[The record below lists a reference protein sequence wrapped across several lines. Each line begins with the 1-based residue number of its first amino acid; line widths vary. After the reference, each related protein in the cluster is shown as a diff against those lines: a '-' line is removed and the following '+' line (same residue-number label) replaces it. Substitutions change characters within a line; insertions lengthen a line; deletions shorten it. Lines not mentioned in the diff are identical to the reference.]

1 MEAIAI
7 TDHAPAIPDGAHP
20 WHFQNL
26 KAIPR
31 EIYGVKILYGAE
43 VNILDLEGNI
53 DLADEV
59 LEKLDVVNASIHAP
73 CYKDGDATDHTSAYL
88 AIVNNPLVDVICH
101 SGSPAFVYDYEKII
115 DLAKKNHKLIEI
127 NNHSFDVRKASIP
140 NCRKIAEICKEK
152 EVGIVVSSDAHITFD
167 LGNYNN
173 ALGMLSEISFPEK
186 LVINRDLKSFEAYIL
201 KYLLLLYECLVS
213 PENALEIEK
222 IIHFCKDTDTPY
234 MLMGNGSNMLV
245 GDGGI
250 RGVVIHIGNGM
261 SKCRIEGEE
270 VYADAGILM
279 STLSKKILEANLT
292 GFEFAGGIPGT
303 LGGGIYMNA
312 GAYGGELEDIIENVT
327 FICPDGLIKTE
338 TADKLDF
345 GYRHSMFENGGYT
358 ILSCKLKLKKGNYD
372 EIKALMADYNKRR
385 SDKQP
390 LSQPSAGSTFKRPEG
405 YFAGKL
411 IQDAGLMGYS
421 VGGAMVSDKHAGF
434 VVNKGGATAKDVLDL
449 IKYVQDTVEE
459 KFGVKLE
466 PEVRLIGEQ

>member
-1 MEAIAI
+1 MLDRERLSAI
-7 TDHAPAIPDGAHP
+7 TD
-20 WHFQNL
+20 N
-26 KAIPR
+26 
-31 EIYGVKILYGAE
+31 V
-43 VNILDLEGNI
+43 
-53 DLADEV
+53 
-59 LEKLDVVNASIHAP
+59 
-73 CYKDGDATDHTSAYL
+73 
-88 AIVNNPLVDVICH
+88 
-101 SGSPAFVYDYEKII
+101 VYDEPMSKHTTFRIGGT
-115 DLAKKNHKLIEI
+115 A
-127 NNHSFDVRKASIP
+127 
-140 NCRKIAEICKEK
+140 
-152 EVGIVVSSDAHITFD
+152 DAF
-167 LGNYNN
+167 
-173 ALGMLSEISFPEK
+173 
-186 LVINRDLKSFEAYIL
+186 
-201 KYLLLLYECLVS
+201 VS

-312 GAYGGELEDIIENVT
+312 GAYGGELKDIIENVT

-345 GYRHSMFENGGYT
+345 GYRHSMFENGGYN

-434 VVNKGGATAKDVLDL
+434 VVNKGDATAKDVLDL